1 MKKLT
6 AANTVCGPYE
16 SITHYAA
23 GEYLGYPNECYVG
36 TLLGTDTVIPISL
49 LQAPV
54 VVEDAAST
62 DFLPDQTARKA
73 ELWLEIKALRDAKI
87 QSGGYQVAGKWY
99 HSDTFSRTQQIGLV
113 MLGASIPAGLQ
124 WKTMD
129 GSFVTMTQSLAA
141 QIFAAAAAQDIAVF
155 ARAEVLRAQ
164 VNASSDPGSIDITT
178 GWPAT
183 YT

>member
-1 MKKLT
+1 MTYKVSYWDSEAGQMAERDAT
-6 AANTVCGPYE
+6 TEEAAE
-16 SITHYAA
+16 IDSRIA
-23 GEYLGYPNECYVG
+23 GALGSSRAN
-36 TLLGTDTVIPISL
+36 
-49 LQAPV
+49 
-54 VVEDAAST
+54 
-62 DFLPDQTARKA
+62 R
-73 ELWLEIKALRDAKI
+73 WLEIKALRDAKT

-99 HSDTFSRTQQIGLV
+99 HSDTFSRTQQLGLV

-141 QIFAAAAAQDIAVF
+141 QVFAAAAAQDIAVF
-155 ARAEVLRAQ
+155 SRAEVLRAQ